1 MMIVDDHGNDNHVD
15 DYDHDGVNAIGW
27 MIVIVDDHDDESWWW

>member
-15 DYDHDGVNAIGW
+15 DDDHHDGVNAVGW
-27 MIVIVDDHDDESWWW
+27 EL